1 MSIVPLVAV
10 VVRRLRL
17 QVRSVTWWGA
27 SVLTA
32 VVFAA
37 AAYRSVRLFDVDRAT
52 FEADQ
57 ARHTDEA
64 ARFPQTY
71 SQLSVS
77 IDRAPAPLRLLLR
90 GREDAFA
97 ACVTTH
103 GRFRPTEF
111 RGRDTRS
118 QTPSAFLLDPATVVG
133 LLGSLLALIIASSTV
148 VREREEGTLQLVLT
162 YPCRRSTLLLG
173 EHLATVLTVAAPM
186 VGCTLAFVLFA
197 AMSDRLQFDETVLLA
212 LAEFLALCVLLASAF
227 AGLGLLIATMTRRP
241 ATAVTAAFAVWVVLA
256 FAYPLAVPSAI
267 GLARPVAP
275 SPSSLAAA
283 DTLAEYDLTP
293 PQGIDTGGAGA
304 DADELRGHVAQADL
318 RDSLAVLSPY
328 SLFILGVETSTGT
341 GTDACRAFLETV
353 QTTAAQFRRWQDDVI
368 ARYPGRA
375 TTYSPADPPLD
386 TAGLLPNQVASSG
399 RAGRVVLVALL
410 LLVWNV
416 VFTVATQ
423 VRFTRYDARA

>member
-1 MSIVPLVAV
+1 MSIGSLVAV

-27 SVLTA
+27 SALMA

-57 ARHTDEA
+57 ARHADDA
-64 ARFPQTY
+64 GRFPQTY
-71 SQLSVS
+71 SQLSLS
-77 IDRAPAPLRLLLR
+77 IDRAPVPLRLFLR
-90 GREDAFA
+90 GNEDAFA
-97 ACVTTH
+97 ACVTTY

-118 QTPSAFLLDPATVVG
+118 STPSAFLLDPAMVVG

-197 AMSDRLQFDETVLLA
+197 AVSDRLQLDGTILLA
-212 LAEFLALCVLLASAF
+212 LAQFLALCVLLASVF
-227 AGLGLLIATMTRRP
+227 AALGLLIATMSRRP

-256 FAYPLAVPSAI
+256 FAYPLAVPSVI
-267 GLARPVAP
+267 GLVRPVAP
-275 SPSSLAAA
+275 SPASLAAA

-293 PQGIDTGGAGA
+293 PQGTDAAGTGE
-304 DADELRGHVAQADL
+304 DADELRGHVSQAGL
-318 RDSLAVLSPY
+318 QDSLAALSPY

-353 QTTAAQFRRWQDDVI
+353 QTAAAQFRRWQDDVI

-375 TTYSPADPPLD
+375 TMYNSADPPLD
-386 TAGLLPNQVASSG
+386 TAGLPPNQVASSS
-399 RAGRVVLVALL
+399 RAGRVVIVALL
-410 LLVWNV
+410 LLVWNGL
-416 VFTVATQ
+416 FTVATQ
-423 VRFTRYDARA
+423 IRFARYDARV